1 MCRSGDIRC
10 LPRPAIVILQQISIV
25 SISLMNGL
33 TEVTNITSL
42 VVYLIAFNFCNK
54 GYQNPNITS
63 RAV

>member
-33 TEVTNITSL
+33 TEVTTITSL
-42 VVYLIAFNFCNK
+42 VVYLIAFNF
-54 GYQNPNITS
+54 
-63 RAV
+63 